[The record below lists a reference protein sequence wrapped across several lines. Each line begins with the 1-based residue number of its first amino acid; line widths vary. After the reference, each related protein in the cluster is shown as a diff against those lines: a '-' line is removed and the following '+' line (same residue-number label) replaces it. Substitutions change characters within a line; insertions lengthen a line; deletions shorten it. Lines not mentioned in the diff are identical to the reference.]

1 LATGNVKGP
10 TAGTLDIML
19 AGGNADLFVGMTQ
32 NSSSEEDLIT
42 KLMSE
47 FEAVIAEVDRA
58 LDEP

>member
-1 LATGNVKGP
+1 MKGP

>member
-1 LATGNVKGP
+1 
-10 TAGTLDIML
+10 ML